1 MINTQFASSE
11 PAIPLGLNSPVDR
24 NPLRRLDRYI
34 DNYEPSFERMA
45 KARNAIRSNDCRVQ
59 RFDHILACP
68 ERINS
73 KSLRA
78 LVHASKYLEELGEA
92 ISDLSGWIERAWRN
106 VLSGG
111 NKNDIAQVLGS
122 GLGRVISGFASTPGI
137 AVHKVAGACL
147 LGLSAITGGLAVV
160 GVTALGA
167 KRRLFTEHRPLNQGG
182 HFETSIYQEVAGATS
197 KAKSKVLNRLMNKL
211 DKAGYP
217 QEHALHKW
225 CRHLSPHHTIHNE
238 SDNWARR
245 THCNYIWKNLH
256 QYGGVTKALMYSAYG
271 VFQGVNKIMGSYD
284 KYLGAELGKRVIAK
298 KLGNL
303 LGLKIG
309 LCLAA
314 GVAAGLSVPMA
325 PLVVGLSTVC
335 ACACAFALLALVAAK
350 LNVQHGHDWRG
361 NLALQQNAPSPA

>member
-1 MINTQFASSE
+1 MINTRFASIKPEIPVE
-11 PAIPLGLNSPVDR
+11 PTSPVDT

-68 ERINS
+68 ERISS
-73 KSLRA
+73 KPLRA
-78 LVHASKYLEELGEA
+78 LVYLSKYLEELGEA
-92 ISDLSGWIERAWRN
+92 VTDLSGWIERASRN
-106 VLSGG
+106 TLSSG

-122 GLGRVISGFASTPGI
+122 GLGRIISGFASTPGI

-147 LGLSAITGGLAVV
+147 LGLSALTGGLAVV

-182 HFETSIYQEVAGATS
+182 HFETSIYQEIAGATN
-197 KAKSKVLNRLMNKL
+197 KAKSKVLNRFMNKL
-211 DKAGYP
+211 DKAGYSKA
-217 QEHALHKW
+217 HALHKW
-225 CRHLSPHHTIHNE
+225 CRHLSPHHTIHE
-238 SDNWARR
+238 QSDNWARR

-256 QYGGVTKALMYSAYG
+256 QYGGVTRALMYSAYG

-284 KYLGAELGKRVIAK
+284 KYLGAELGNRVIAK

-309 LCLAA
+309 LCIAA

-335 ACACAFALLALVAAK
+335 ACACAFALVALVAAK
-350 LNVQHGHDWRG
+350 MNVKHCHDWRG
-361 NLALQQNAPSPA
+361 NLAPQRTPPRPA

>member
-1 MINTQFASSE
+1 MINTRFASIKPEIPVE
-11 PAIPLGLNSPVDR
+11 PTSPVDT

-68 ERINS
+68 ERISS
-73 KSLRA
+73 KPLRA
-78 LVHASKYLEELGEA
+78 LVYLSKYLEELGEA
-92 ISDLSGWIERAWRN
+92 VTDLSGWIERASRN
-106 VLSGG
+106 TLSGG

-122 GLGRVISGFASTPGI
+122 GLGRIISGFASTPGI

-147 LGLSAITGGLAVV
+147 LGLSALTGGLAVV

-182 HFETSIYQEVAGATS
+182 HFETSIYQEIAGATN
-197 KAKSKVLNRLMNKL
+197 KAKSKVLNRFMNKL
-211 DKAGYP
+211 DKAGYSKA
-217 QEHALHKW
+217 HALHKW
-225 CRHLSPHHTIHNE
+225 CRHLSPHHTIHE
-238 SDNWARR
+238 QSDNWARR

-256 QYGGVTKALMYSAYG
+256 QYGGVTRALMYSAYG

-284 KYLGAELGKRVIAK
+284 KYLGAELGNRVIAK

-309 LCLAA
+309 LCIAA

-335 ACACAFALLALVAAK
+335 ACACAFALVALVTAK
-350 LNVQHGHDWRG
+350 MNVQHCHDWRG
-361 NLALQQNAPSPA
+361 NLAPQRTPPRPA

>member
-1 MINTQFASSE
+1 MINTRFASIKPEIPVE
-11 PAIPLGLNSPVDR
+11 PTSPVDT

-68 ERINS
+68 ERISS
-73 KSLRA
+73 KPLRA
-78 LVHASKYLEELGEA
+78 LVYLSKYLEELGEA
-92 ISDLSGWIERAWRN
+92 VTDLSGWIERASRN
-106 VLSGG
+106 TLSSG

-122 GLGRVISGFASTPGI
+122 GLGRIISGFASTPGI

-147 LGLSAITGGLAVV
+147 LGLSALTGGLAVV

-167 KRRLFTEHRPLNQGG
+167 KRRLFTEHRPLSQGG
-182 HFETSIYQEVAGATS
+182 HFETSIYQEIAGATN
-197 KAKSKVLNRLMNKL
+197 KAKSKVLNRFMNKL
-211 DKAGYP
+211 DKAGYSKA
-217 QEHALHKW
+217 HALHKW
-225 CRHLSPHHTIHNE
+225 CRHLSPHHTIHE
-238 SDNWARR
+238 QSDNWARR

-256 QYGGVTKALMYSAYG
+256 QYGGVTRALMYSAYG

-284 KYLGAELGKRVIAK
+284 KYLGAELGNRVIAK

-309 LCLAA
+309 LCIAA

-335 ACACAFALLALVAAK
+335 ACACAFALVALVAAK
-350 LNVQHGHDWRG
+350 MNVKHCHDWRG
-361 NLALQQNAPSPA
+361 NLAPQRTPPRPA